1 MSSDAPWFETEVA
14 GSAPWISTSE
24 DRKSRHGSALWNMKN
39 VKTPILI
46 LHGEEDKRV
55 PLSQAVAF
63 HRGCLHYGVPCEFVT
78 YPREPHRMGERAQIV
93 DVLKRIRR
101 FVDLH
106 LKGGLAHCR
115 RCKVELEWALAEK

>member
-1 MSSDAPWFETEVA
+1 MSSDAPWFKTGLA
-14 GSAPWISTSE
+14 GSAPWTSTSE
-24 DRKSRHGSALWNMKN
+24 DTKSRHGSALGNMKN

-55 PLSQAVAF
+55 PLSQEVAF

-78 YPREPHRMGERAQIV
+78 YPRESHRMGERAHIV
-93 DVLKRIRR
+93 DMLKGIRR

-106 LKGGLAHCR
+106 LK
-115 RCKVELEWALAEK
+115 

>member
-1 MSSDAPWFETEVA
+1 MSSDAPWFETELA
-14 GSAPWISTSE
+14 GSAPCTSTS
-24 DRKSRHGSALWNMKN
+24 DNTKSRHGSALWNMKN

-78 YPREPHRMGERAQIV
+78 YPRELHRNGERAHIV
-93 DVLKRIRR
+93 DMLKRIRR

-106 LKGGLAHCR
+106 LK
-115 RCKVELEWALAEK
+115 